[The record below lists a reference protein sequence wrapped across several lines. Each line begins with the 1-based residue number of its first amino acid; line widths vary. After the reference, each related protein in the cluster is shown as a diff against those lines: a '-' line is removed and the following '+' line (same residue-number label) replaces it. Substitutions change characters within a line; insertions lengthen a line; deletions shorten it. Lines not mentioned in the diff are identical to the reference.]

1 MKENVRFTP
10 ENREI
15 LPSSRFT
22 VTVIGDACSGKTTL
36 LRYIKEHG
44 YDVDTEPENP
54 MMNLFIENPKKY
66 AFQNQVH
73 KSAQLIER
81 EAAAAQSK
89 TLTNPYFRETGL
101 LGTDIYNR
109 YLHDQGLIT
118 RYELDLLEKMYR
130 HNLHL
135 LPKPDLIV
143 YLYADDETIR
153 DRALKRD
160 GVVAHDPQM
169 LQPYWDRL
177 LADLENSGTPILRLN
192 TGENLVDVTVQT
204 IMQEIEP
211 FIDEKKMSEESPL
224 QKEEPPQ
231 RKEPQEAKTASGV
244 EQAQAADKHVQE
256 NSPIEEE
263 RSPITVE
270 LESIF
275 INARFTTE

>member
-1 MKENVRFTP
+1 MP

-73 KSAQLIER
+73 KSAQLMER

-118 RYELDLLEKMYR
+118 TYEFDLLEKIYR

-143 YLYADDETIR
+143 YLYADDKTIR

-177 LADLENSGTPILRLN
+177 LADLENSGTPVLRIN
-192 TGENLVDVTVQT
+192 TGENPVEVTADI
-204 IMQEIEP
+204 IMQEANPETG
-211 FIDEKKMSEESPL
+211 FQDKEVTQKKEAS
-224 QKEEPPQ
+224 QKN
-231 RKEPQEAKTASGV
+231 EPQKT
-244 EQAQAADKHVQE
+244 
-256 NSPIEEE
+256 IEFEK
-263 RSPITVE
+263 
-270 LESIF
+270 IF
-275 INARFTTE
+275 MSARFTAEQ